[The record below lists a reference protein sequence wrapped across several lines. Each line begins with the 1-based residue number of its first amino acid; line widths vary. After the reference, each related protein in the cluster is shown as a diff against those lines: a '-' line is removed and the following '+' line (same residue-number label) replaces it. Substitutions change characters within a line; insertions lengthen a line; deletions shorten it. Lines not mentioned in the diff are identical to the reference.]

1 MRQTR
6 TTTSPTNPD
15 AAIRAHLPMIEE
27 CASAIAAEARSHHY
41 GAEYDD
47 LRQEGMIAVWLTGAE
62 VDISAEARE
71 RLEVYVLKH
80 MSNYVS
86 WLGKQRGAARGK

>member
-1 MRQTR
+1 
-6 TTTSPTNPD
+6 
-15 AAIRAHLPMIEE
+15 MIEE

-62 VDISAEARE
+62 LELSEGARE
-71 RLEVYVLKH
+71 ALEGYVLKH
-80 MSNYVS
+80 MTEYVS
-86 WLGKQRGAARGK
+86 WLGKQRGAARGS

>member
-1 MRQTR
+1 ML
-6 TTTSPTNPD
+6 NPD

-47 LRQEGMIAVWLTGAE
+47 LRQEGMIAVWQAGVE
-62 VDISAEARE
+62 VELEAFVIKRMNE
-71 RLEVYVLKH
+71 YVA
-80 MSNYVS
+80 
-86 WLGKQRGAARGK
+86 WLGKQRGAARGS